1 MNPDEALP
9 PEGEKV
15 RFSIRG
21 DQFFF
26 YAGYFEK
33 GRFRDASGKLAF
45 RPTDIADWKVS
56 E

>member
-15 RFSIRG
+15 MFSILP
-21 DQFFF
+21 DPFYF

-33 GRFRDASGKLAF
+33 GRFRDASGIHVF
-45 RPTDIADWKVS
+45 RPADIADWKVS